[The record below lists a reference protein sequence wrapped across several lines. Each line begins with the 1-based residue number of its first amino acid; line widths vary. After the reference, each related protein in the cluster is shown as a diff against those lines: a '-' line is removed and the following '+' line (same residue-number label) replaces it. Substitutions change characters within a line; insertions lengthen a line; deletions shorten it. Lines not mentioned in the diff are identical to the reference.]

1 MQLLERA
8 NPVATSK
15 RVNCSRGDPPWDFK
29 QSDLEPFP
37 FGARLPEP
45 LGPTLQ
51 PEAPILLPSSGVHQL
66 LALGHERL
74 GLLPL
79 GDPGVLG
86 EADFGEPS
94 RWIGFFFR
102 AKSSRIRGFGK
113 RDGNKQGALPGASQ
127 SANQPVDRS
136 PCFLRS
142 TYGSLPMPRSPNG
155 PSSAYL
161 DGASA
166 WQRVPMKTG
175 TKPNNQQSTVCFLLM
190 A

>member
-1 MQLLERA
+1 MGFQ
-8 NPVATSK
+8 VK
-15 RVNCSRGDPPWDFK
+15 
-29 QSDLEPFP
+29 
-37 FGARLPEP
+37 
-45 LGPTLQ
+45 
-51 PEAPILLPSSGVHQL
+51 
-66 LALGHERL
+66 RL
-74 GLLPL
+74 GAISFRGSSSRTAWRAHPPTRQRLRYCFQAVEFTSFSPSDMRDS
-79 GDPGVLG
+79 GFSHWETPVSS
-86 EADFGEPS
+86 EKPTSASRADGS
-94 RWIGFFFR
+94 DFFR
-102 AKSSRIRGFGK
+102 AKSSRICGFGK
-113 RDGNKQGALPGASQ
+113 RDGNKQGALPGVSQ

-161 DGASA
+161 DGAAA